1 MFFWQGFLSVIYCLT
16 NLATLDTISSMN
28 EQRMTLGKFLQTA
41 RETKRLSLRAVEKA
55 VGVSNAYLS
64 QLEGGKIKQPSPSI
78 LHKLAEL
85 YEVSYSEIMGLAGYP
100 MPNQATDETS
110 QSRFSS
116 RIGSVTP
123 DEESA
128 LIEYL
133 AFLRSRGQRKS

>member
-1 MFFWQGFLSVIYCLT
+1 
-16 NLATLDTISSMN
+16 
-28 EQRMTLGKFLQTA
+28 MTLGRFLQHA
-41 RETKRLSLRAVEKA
+41 RETKKQSLRAVEKA

-64 QLEGGKIKQPSPSI
+64 QLESGKIKQPSPSI

-85 YEVSYSEIMGLAGYP
+85 YEVSYSEIMMLAGYP
-100 MPNQATDETS
+100 VPEQTTDETS

-116 RIGSVTP
+116 RIGPVTS

-133 AFLRSRGQRKS
+133 AFLRSRSQRKS

>member
-1 MFFWQGFLSVIYCLT
+1 MDKQK
-16 NLATLDTISSMN
+16 
-28 EQRMTLGKFLQTA
+28 MTLGQFLQNA
-41 RETKRLSLRAVEKA
+41 RESKKLSLRAVEKA
-55 VGVSNAYLS
+55 TGVSNAYLS

-100 MPNQATDETS
+100 VPDQATEATG

-116 RIGSVTP
+116 RIGPMTSN
-123 DEESA
+123 EESA

-133 AFLRSRGQRKS
+133 AFLRSRGQRKD